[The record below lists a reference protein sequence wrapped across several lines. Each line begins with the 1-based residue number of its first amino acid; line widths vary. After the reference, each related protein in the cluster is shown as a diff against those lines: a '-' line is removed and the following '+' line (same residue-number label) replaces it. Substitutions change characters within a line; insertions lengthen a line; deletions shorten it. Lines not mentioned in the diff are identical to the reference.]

1 MKHTV
6 KHLRFPEAPVEA
18 VTEFRQVTGQVLW
31 ADTMMDTTN
40 IAFDIGDQGVDPRQD
55 LRRLFPRTGNEPL
68 MAVGQSIQ
76 EAISL
81 PTIGFDHHFCH
92 QTRPYQG
99 LNLLAADSR
108 EPYA

>member
-40 IAFDIGDQGVDPRQD
+40 IAFYIGDQGVDPRQGPSAPLSPNRERATHD
-55 LRRLFPRTGNEPL
+55 GRAKHPGSYPTLCGRFARRSAKMVLGSQPTEFNLDKFP
-68 MAVGQSIQ
+68 
-76 EAISL
+76 
-81 PTIGFDHHFCH
+81 
-92 QTRPYQG
+92 
-99 LNLLAADSR
+99 LL
-108 EPYA
+108 

>member
-1 MKHTV
+1 MKHPV

-40 IAFDIGDQGVDPRQD
+40 IAFDIGDQGVDPGQD

-68 MAVGQSIQ
+68 MPVGESIQ

-81 PTIGFDHHFCH
+81 PTVGFDHHFCH
-92 QTRPYQG
+92 QTPPYQG
-99 LNLLAADSR
+99 LNLLASPP
-108 EPYA
+108 E